1 MLRQL
6 RPGLNNTRVVCR
18 ISRQLSQTVVCVC
31 VCVCVCVHP
40 VSGAGARQIEERE
53 PRSVEAVGGAHEE
66 AYT

>member
-1 MLRQL
+1 MIPELCAEDLGSCHGR
-6 RPGLNNTRVVCR
+6 
-18 ISRQLSQTVVCVC
+18 SC

-53 PRSVEAVGGAHEE
+53 PRSVEAGGGAHEE